1 MKFGERQ
8 VISSVVLQAED
19 LDTPPDQVFYILKV
33 EPGFGSLLLKV
44 GAALRVVVRAGPAE
58 PSGPACSAGLLVLL
72 NQLVLW

>member
-19 LDTPPDQVFYILKV
+19 QDTPSDQVFYILKV
-33 EPGFGSLLLKV
+33 EPGFGNLLLKV
-44 GAALRVVVRAGPAE
+44 GAALRVVVRAGPHE

-72 NQLVLW
+72 NLLVLW

>member
-1 MKFGERQ
+1 M
-8 VISSVVLQAED
+8 VLQAED

-33 EPGFGSLLLKV
+33 EPGFGNLLLKV

-72 NQLVLW
+72 LNLLVLW